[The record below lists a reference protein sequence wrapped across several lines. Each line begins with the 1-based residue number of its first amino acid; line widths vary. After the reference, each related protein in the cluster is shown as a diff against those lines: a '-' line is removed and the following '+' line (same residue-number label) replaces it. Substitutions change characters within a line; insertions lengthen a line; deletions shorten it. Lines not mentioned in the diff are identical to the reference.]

1 MKGKGAM
8 KQHVL
13 ERKCYD
19 CGKTMYGR
27 RENYTYSECGL
38 RSVILLNILVFHCEC
53 GAIVP
58 EIPSPA
64 VLHISI
70 AMKVL
75 QKKTLLSGEEI
86 RFLRKVAGYS
96 AMDLSKVIGMQNTS
110 ISHWETDSKPIGKDA
125 DRLVR
130 LACFARIVEN
140 MAGSSTGLT
149 ENISRLAQVTR
160 ELNLTAVLEHIE
172 DRSEGSQSVKINP
185 DVLAGLDILMPP
197 ELEPVLQ

>member
-1 MKGKGAM
+1 MDGKKVA
-8 KQHVL
+8 KRHFI

-27 RENYTYSECGL
+27 RENYTYNECGL

-64 VLHISI
+64 VLHVSI

-96 AMDLSKVIGMQNTS
+96 GMDLSKVIGMQNTT
-110 ISHWETDSKPIGKDA
+110 ISHWETDSKPIGKDS

-140 MAGSSTGLT
+140 MAGSGSGLM

-185 DVLAGLDILMPP
+185 DVLAGLDISIPSGS
-197 ELEPVLQ
+197 ELVLQ